1 MTNTASTSLPTIPA
15 TPGRMGRTAALW
27 LNASILVAYLAAS
40 TAPSPLYALYR
51 EAWGFS
57 ALTLT
62 VVFSTYAFALLGALL
77 FFGALSDHRGR
88 REVVLVSLGLEIASL
103 LVFRHA
109 DSVTWLIAARAVQGV
124 ATGIATSALSAGMLD
139 IHRER
144 GSLLNSVSPL
154 VGMGVGALGAGALAQ
169 FAPAPTR
176 LVFDVLL
183 AILAAQALAAF
194 FLPETVSK
202 RPGALA
208 SMKPQL
214 AVPARAWPTLW
225 QVLPVNTAQWALG
238 GFYASLGPS
247 LARIV
252 TGIHSPL
259 IGGGVVAT
267 LVLAGAA
274 AVLAVR
280 TRPAR
285 AVLAGGTAA
294 LIVGLGVT
302 LGGVELHSTA
312 MFFAGSFIAGLGF
325 GGAFNG
331 TMRSLVPL
339 GEAHERAGLMS
350 TFFVL
355 SYLAFSLP
363 AIAAGL
369 TAGRF
374 GLQAASVGYGLVLVT
389 LGVVALAMMAR
400 QTAAG

>member
-1 MTNTASTSLPTIPA
+1 MSHAANPPLPAITA
-15 TPGRMGRTAALW
+15 TPGRLSRGAALW
-27 LNASILVAYLAAS
+27 LKASIVAVFLAAS

-62 VVFSTYAFALLGALL
+62 VVFSAYAFALLAALL

-88 REVVLVSLGLEIASL
+88 REVLAALVLEVASL

-109 DSVTWLIAARAVQGV
+109 DSVGWLIVARAVQGV

-169 FAPAPTR
+169 FEPAPTR

-183 AILAAQALAAF
+183 AILAVQMLAAL

-208 SMKPQL
+208 AMRPRL

-225 QVLPVNTAQWALG
+225 QVLPINTAQWALS

-259 IGGGVVAT
+259 LGGGVLAA
-267 LVLAGAA
+267 LVLSGAI

-285 AVLAGGTAA
+285 AVLVGGTAA
-294 LIVGLGVT
+294 LVIGLAVT
-302 LGGVELHSTA
+302 LAGVQLHSTA
-312 MFFAGSFIAGLGF
+312 SFFAGSAIAGLGF
-325 GGAFNG
+325 GAAFNG

-339 GEAHERAGLMS
+339 VEAHERAGLMA

-363 AIAAGL
+363 AIAAGVMV
-369 TAGRF
+369 GHV
-374 GLQAASVGYGLVLVT
+374 GLQATSVGYGLLLAVLGG
-389 LGVVALAMMAR
+389 LALAMMVRWKPAH
-400 QTAAG
+400 

>member
-1 MTNTASTSLPTIPA
+1 MSTPA
-15 TPGRMGRTAALW
+15 TPAIAALDSEPGRMSRTAALW
-27 LNASILVAYLAAS
+27 LNASILITYFAAS

-62 VVFSTYAFALLGALL
+62 LVFASYAIALLGALL
-77 FFGALSDHRGR
+77 VFGALSDHRGR
-88 REVVLVSLGLEIASL
+88 REVIIVALILEFGSIL
-103 LVFRHA
+103 LFRHA
-109 DSVTWLIAARAVQGV
+109 GSVAWLFAARIAQGV
-124 ATGIATSALSAGMLD
+124 ATGIATSALSAGLLD
-139 IHRER
+139 INRDR

-154 VGMGVGALGAGALAQ
+154 FGMALGALGAGALAE

-183 AILAAQALAAF
+183 AILAVQGLAAF
-194 FLPETVSK
+194 WLPETVS
-202 RPGALA
+202 RRAGALA

-214 AVPARAWPTLW
+214 AVPPRAWPTLW

-238 GFYASLGPS
+238 GFYSSLGPS

-252 TGIHSPL
+252 TGSHSPTL
-259 IGGGVVAT
+259 GGGVVAA
-267 LVLAGAA
+267 LVLSGAI
-274 AVLAVR
+274 AVLFVR

-285 AVLAGGTAA
+285 AALAGGTAA
-294 LIVGLGVT
+294 LVIGVCVT
-302 LGGVELHSTA
+302 LAGVQLHSTGA
-312 MFFAGSFIAGLGF
+312 FFIGSVIAGMGF
-325 GGAFNG
+325 GSAFNG

-339 GEAHERAGLMS
+339 AEAHERAGLMS

-369 TAGRF
+369 LAGHI
-374 GLQAASVGYGLVLVT
+374 GLQAASVGYGLL
-389 LGVVALAMMAR
+389 LVALGCLALVLMAR
-400 QTAAG
+400 SKA